1 MEVEI
6 YKTCLPSQSVS
17 SQDAINAG
25 GSNSHIESGTAW
37 LQPKTALVVVEE
49 TLFCDPTGVE
59 GATSFYS
66 RIVVVPSLQA
76 GISTA

>member
-1 MEVEI
+1 M
-6 YKTCLPSQSVS
+6 S

-37 LQPKTALVVVEE
+37 LQPKTALVDVEE
-49 TLFCDPTGVE
+49 TLFCDPTSGE
-59 GATSFYS
+59 GATNIYS
-66 RIVVVPSLQA
+66 CIVVVPSLQA